1 MFLMRNI
8 LETSRFRGVLTIWT
22 VRKEHKVGC
31 LKLPESILNRVTKFE
46 LSLLSAIELSPPA
59 GQAPAGQSSM
69 VVLQRDISFLQFVLL
84 K

>member
-46 LSLLSAIELSPPA
+46 LSLLSVIELSPPA
-59 GQAPAGQSSM
+59 GQAPRGP
-69 VVLQRDISFLQFVLL
+69 F
-84 K
+84 

>member
-22 VRKEHKVGC
+22 GRKEHNVGC
-31 LKLPESILNRVTKFE
+31 LKLSESILNRVTKFE

-59 GQAPAGQSSM
+59 GQAPAGHSS
-69 VVLQRDISFLQFVLL
+69 RQF
-84 K
+84 

>member
-22 VRKEHKVGC
+22 VHMVGC

-59 GQAPAGQSSM
+59 GQAPAGHSSNAENH
-69 VVLQRDISFLQFVLL
+69 SG
-84 K
+84 